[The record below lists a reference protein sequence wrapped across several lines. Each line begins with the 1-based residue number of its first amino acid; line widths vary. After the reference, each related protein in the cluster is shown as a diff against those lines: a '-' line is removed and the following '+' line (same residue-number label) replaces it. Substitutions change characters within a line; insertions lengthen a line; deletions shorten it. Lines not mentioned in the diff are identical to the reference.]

1 MLKYLH
7 IENIAVIEKS
17 DIEFES
23 GFNVLT
29 GETGAGKSIVIDS
42 INAVLGERTSRDL
55 IRSGC
60 DTACVSAVFTDLGE
74 DALRVLSE
82 NGIEPD
88 EENNIIVFRK
98 LSASGKGIIKIN
110 DVPVT
115 AGTLKGI
122 AGYLINIHGQHD
134 NQALLSAE
142 NHISFVDAVAN
153 IGKNLDEYYKEFKNL
168 NAIRKSLRELETDE
182 DEKQRKTELL
192 KYQINELE
200 SADIKTGEIE
210 RLKKELETV
219 KNYEK
224 NLRCLNE
231 AYLCLRGD
239 DDTSGAIEFISKAGK
254 QLSLVGEGFSTSAE
268 RLSEAAAAIDAIS
281 AEILDYI
288 EDRQLAELDPET
300 INGRLDL
307 LSKLK
312 VKYGST
318 EEEMLE
324 FLNQA
329 KKQLENIEFSE
340 EKEAELASLLDEST
354 ERLISLAD
362 ILTDKRKKSADEFAK
377 KICDVLSYLNMPDVE
392 FRVNI
397 EKGRYTK
404 LGCDSVEF
412 LISANA
418 GETAKPLS
426 KIASGGELSRVMLAI
441 KSVLSDRDKVDTL
454 IFDEIDTG
462 ISGYA
467 AGKVGNQLKKVSGGR
482 QVICVTHL
490 AQIAAQANNHLVIE
504 KTAERERT
512 FTKVRPVSGDE
523 RIAEIARIMSGSSL
537 TENLYNS
544 AKELLDRSSNDENL

>member
-60 DTACVSAVFTDLGE
+60 DTACVSAVFTELGK

-122 AGYLINIHGQHD
+122 SGYLINIHGQHD

-200 SADIKTGEIE
+200 FADIKTGEIE

-231 AYLCLRGD
+231 AYMCLRGD
-239 DDTSGAIEFISKAGK
+239 DDTSGAVELISKAGK
-254 QLSLVGEGFSTSAE
+254 QLSLVGEGFSVSAE

-288 EDRQLAELDPET
+288 EDRQLAELDPEA
-300 INGRLDL
+300 INSRLDL

-377 KICDVLSYLNMPDVE
+377 KICDVLSYLNMPGVE

-404 LGCDSVEF
+404 SGCDSVEF

-504 KTAERERT
+504 KTAEMERT

>member
-122 AGYLINIHGQHD
+122 SGYLINIHGQHD

-200 SADIKTGEIE
+200 FADIKTGEIE

-231 AYLCLRGD
+231 AYMCLRGD
-239 DDTSGAIEFISKAGK
+239 DDTSGAVELISKAGK
-254 QLSLVGEGFSTSAE
+254 QLSLVGEGFSVSAE

-288 EDRQLAELDPET
+288 EDRQSAELDPEA
-300 INGRLDL
+300 INSRLDL

-312 VKYGST
+312 VKYGTT

-377 KICDVLSYLNMPDVE
+377 KICDVLSYLNMPGVE

-404 LGCDSVEF
+404 SGCDSVEF

-504 KTAERERT
+504 KTAERDRT

>member
-122 AGYLINIHGQHD
+122 SGYLINIHGQHD

-200 SADIKTGEIE
+200 FADIKTGEIE

-231 AYLCLRGD
+231 AYMCLRGD
-239 DDTSGAIEFISKAGK
+239 DDTSGAVELISKAGK
-254 QLSLVGEGFSTSAE
+254 QLSLVGEGFSVSAE

-288 EDRQLAELDPET
+288 EDRQLAELDPEA
-300 INGRLDL
+300 INSRLDL

-377 KICDVLSYLNMPDVE
+377 KICDVLSYLNMPGVE

-404 LGCDSVEF
+404 SGCDSVEF

-504 KTAERERT
+504 KTAERDRT

>member
-122 AGYLINIHGQHD
+122 SGYLINIHGQHD

-200 SADIKTGEIE
+200 FADIKTGEIE

-231 AYLCLRGD
+231 AYMCLRGD
-239 DDTSGAIEFISKAGK
+239 DDTSGAVELISKAGK
-254 QLSLVGEGFSTSAE
+254 QLSLVGEGFSVSAE

-288 EDRQLAELDPET
+288 EDRQLAELDPEA
-300 INGRLDL
+300 INSRLDL

-312 VKYGST
+312 VKYGTT

-377 KICDVLSYLNMPDVE
+377 KICDVLSYLNMPGVE
-392 FRVNI
+392 FMVNI

-404 LGCDSVEF
+404 SGCDSVEF

-504 KTAERERT
+504 KTAERDRT

>member
-239 DDTSGAIEFISKAGK
+239 DDTSGAIELISKAGK

-268 RLSEAAAAIDAIS
+268 RLSEAAAVIDAIS

-288 EDRQLAELDPET
+288 EDRQLADLDPET

-362 ILTDKRKKSADEFAK
+362 FLTDKRKKSADEFAK